1 MLFKKLWCV
10 LRYAVSLKQY
20 LLCDILPFAGV
31 PVEVFEVHEI
41 VKLKFEDLV
50 TQLKHPLD
58 LTISSHITLILLLSP
73 PLALIHLL
81 VYQKNLLSQMRVIKL

>member
-1 MLFKKLWCV
+1 
-10 LRYAVSLKQY
+10 
-20 LLCDILPFAGV
+20 
-31 PVEVFEVHEI
+31 
-41 VKLKFEDLV
+41 V